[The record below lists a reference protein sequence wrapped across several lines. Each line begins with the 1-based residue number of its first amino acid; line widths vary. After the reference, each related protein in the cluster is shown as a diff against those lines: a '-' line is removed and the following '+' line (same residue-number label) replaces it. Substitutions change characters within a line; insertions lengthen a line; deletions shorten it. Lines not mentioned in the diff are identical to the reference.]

1 MKYLPPSPD
10 NSAFSLVEVS
20 IAMAIAAVALLS
32 IIGMIPTATKG
43 AANSADQTAIGT
55 MFEDIED
62 RIKTKVLRAGPIEG
76 SPFYY
81 DLRGS
86 HIDPVDDGE
95 ETTVLNERFF
105 RVEVELI
112 EPASTSADGPNFE
125 SALAVQVKIFWPI
138 DEDGE
143 AVDPDKPGSEITF
156 LAGAQTGPEW
166 TEVDGNYEPKI
177 EY

>member
-1 MKYLPPSPD
+1 MKSIAPSPHD
-10 NSAFSLVEVS
+10 SAFSLVEVS

-62 RIKTKVLRAGPIEG
+62 RIKTKVLKAGTIEG

-86 HIDPVDDGE
+86 YIDPADDDE
-95 ETTVLNERFF
+95 DATLLTERFF
-105 RVEVELI
+105 RVEVKLI
-112 EPASTSADGPNFE
+112 EPATTSGDGPNFE
-125 SALAVQVKIFWPI
+125 STLAVQVKIFWPI

-143 AVDPDKPGSEITF
+143 AITPDKPGSEITF